1 VSASRLSPQL
11 DATLAAID
19 CPRAVPAPLP
29 HTAENERASA
39 ARYTAL
45 AIGVLRPTINRRRN
59 VRWSLSQGL
68 TGLGYATFS
77 SVTVRPESWALL
89 AKYRGLAQAHR
100 REARRLEA
108 FCLAVA
114 A

>member
-1 VSASRLSPQL
+1 VSASRLSHQL

-19 CPRAVPAPLP
+19 RTRTPAPLP
-29 HTAENERASA
+29 HTAQNERASA

>member
-19 CPRAVPAPLP
+19 RTRTPAPLP

-45 AIGVLRPTINRRRN
+45 AIGVLR
-59 VRWSLSQGL
+59 
-68 TGLGYATFS
+68 GLGYATFS

-100 REARRLEA
+100 REARRLKA
-108 FCLAVA
+108 SRLAVA

>member
-1 VSASRLSPQL
+1 
-11 DATLAAID
+11 
-19 CPRAVPAPLP
+19 
-29 HTAENERASA
+29 
-39 ARYTAL
+39 
-45 AIGVLRPTINRRRN
+45 
-59 VRWSLSQGL
+59 L

-100 REARRLEA
+100 REARRLKA
-108 FCLAVA
+108 SRLAVA